1 MKRNLL
7 LLIVLVLS
15 FVCLFTA
22 CNKAHTDP
30 ATDPV
35 NKVETLNRP
44 IEHELEFG
52 GVYIDLTIDQFNAL
66 GFSYGDSV
74 DVSFSN
80 GEKIFGIPY
89 YNGYYTQNGQALV
102 VAYPGYPFV
111 KVCINNGNDLYVAY
125 NLSEN
130 DTCSITLKQKAAFKD
145 IQDARDIH
153 YEDDRSKFT
162 TDAEFANF
170 RNISVGN
177 LLENKFYRSASPC
190 DNQHNRAPY
199 VDTLIHGVGVQFILN
214 LADNDAKIQGYIAK
228 DDFNSPYF
236 KSLYETGK
244 VTPIALNM
252 NYGDDVQ
259 PTLLMGTKLGDTA
272 FKNKVIGGFRSL
284 MQSDGPYLIHCTE
297 GKDRTGFICMLIEA
311 LAGATYQEIVDDYM
325 ITYDNYYKI
334 TKTKDPTK
342 YNTIVNELLNPMIE
356 SVVGNSSVDYKTV
369 SLVPYA
375 KAWLTN
381 GGMTQ
386 TELDTLMT
394 KLVGAGA

>member
-1 MKRNLL
+1 MGDDFGINK
-7 LLIVLVLS
+7 
-15 FVCLFTA
+15 FKDFT
-22 CNKAHTDP
+22 
-30 ATDPV
+30 
-35 NKVETLNRP
+35 
-44 IEHELEFG
+44 
-52 GVYIDLTIDQFNAL
+52 
-66 GFSYGDSV
+66 
-74 DVSFSN
+74 FSN
-80 GEKIFGIPY
+80 GEKLFGIPY

-111 KVCINNGNDLYVAY
+111 KVCINNGNDLYVVY
-125 NLSEN
+125 NLSAT

-170 RNISVGN
+170 RNMSVGN
-177 LLENKFYRSASPC
+177 LLPNKFYRSASPC

-199 VDTLIHGVGVQFILN
+199 VDTLIQSVGVQFILN

-236 KSLYETGK
+236 KVLYETGK

-272 FKNKVIGGFRSL
+272 FKNKVIGGFRS
-284 MQSDGPYLIHCTE
+284 MIQSDGPYLIHCTE